1 MHVVV
6 VHCDLT
12 VGYLWP
18 PSPPYCGGTPHSAPS
33 LGSGLYH
40 KSRILL
46 LPSVQWNMN
55 NSRVIP
61 RVLVGGEPGYE
72 ARLYPPKALGNQE
85 LESLSLQAMKLPSLL
100 PLLGH
105 VSPQHSSCLQWGA
118 GTRVKRPVAVRHF
131 EGLQALLYSVQGA
144 CLDRSAGYRVVLL
157 LNLRFPG
164 PIYSTGRHYFD
175 FSRVKSNF

>member
-1 MHVVV
+1 M
-6 VHCDLT
+6 HCDLT

-18 PSPPYCGGTPHSAPS
+18 PSPPYCGGTQHSAPS

-55 NSRVIP
+55 NNSSLIP
-61 RVLVGGEPGYE
+61 RLLVGGEPGYE
-72 ARLYPPKALGNQE
+72 ARLYPPEALGNQE
-85 LESLSLQAMKLPSLL
+85 LESLATTSGNETTLP
-100 PLLGH
+100 P
-105 VSPQHSSCLQWGA
+105 PPPWPCEHSSCLQWGA

-144 CLDRSAGYRVVLL
+144 CLDRSAGYGVVLL